1 MKRQNEPKR
10 VDFGRCRLCSSLLD
24 EEEYHLGRG
33 CCRDCARKCP
43 DGVGFGTRYGND
55 AVRDGYGACG
65 ARSNA
70 KP

>member
-1 MKRQNEPKR
+1 VRQQNEPKR

-33 CCRDCARKCP
+33 CCRNCARKCA

-55 AVRDGYGACG
+55 ARTGHD
-65 ARSNA
+65 ARASHGNA